1 MLIFLKNNFQR
12 MTENYIPTSRHLHDV
27 TDIRT
32 GERLNIAAEEDEETA
47 ETVSIPD
54 QTMDQEV

>member
-1 MLIFLKNNFQR
+1 